1 MNSEIKNFKRRS
13 ISLPM
18 ELDEIIQ
25 YQTKKMKLNYVNDM
39 IIELLE
45 LGLMKINDNE
55 EIKIQNEEI
64 ISKLNL
70 IYQEVLKK

>member
-13 ISLPM
+13 ISLPT